1 MTLVQ
6 RNFVLTAQPRTQLFF
21 DKQSSNSA
29 IVLEH
34 SAQSLNGFDNS
45 DYFLVGKDGRKR
57 SYSHTL
63 TPFIDHI
70 IKPLTTEFPTP
81 KGELGFKDGRFHS
94 FRHFFVSEC
103 FDAGI
108 PECDIKDWVG
118 HSESKIVALY
128 CHIRS
133 ESAKAKMSLGNFGA
147 V

>member
-1 MTLVQ
+1 LK
-6 RNFVLTAQPRTQLFF
+6 FVR
-21 DKQSSNSA
+21 K
-29 IVLEH
+29 H
-34 SAQSLNGFDNS
+34 KRNS
-45 DYFLVGKDGRKR
+45 DNFLVGKDGRKR

-70 IKPLTTEFPTP
+70 IQPLAKEFPTP

-128 CHIRS
+128 RHIRC

-147 V
+147 M